1 MNTTQAMEN
10 GASATVK
17 RSIGGPSMKVSAT
30 HLSGSPATVT
40 RILDGGCAAV
50 DKR

>member
-1 MNTTQAMEN
+1 MSTTQATEN
-10 GASATVK
+10 GASATMR
-17 RSIGGPSMKVSAT
+17 RSTGGPSMKVSAT

-40 RILDGGCAAV
+40 RMLDGGCAAV